1 MNAQQQLPRDV
12 REASERHLA
21 ALDAVAPGLVV
32 SLYLTGSATLGDYQ
46 SGRSDIDFMAFTS
59 RATDPEV
66 VALLSEVHA
75 TLLAD
80 LQAALPGSGHYDGN
94 YVVLAGLPA
103 VPDDEPAAPHV
114 VNGTFHGNAPNH
126 QLTPA
131 TWAEFSKYAVAVRG
145 PERGELGVVV
155 SPERLDQ
162 WLLANLNGYWKSSAV
177 EGLRVFRQQEGNEA
191 LAGDVVAWMA
201 LGAARLHYTLATG
214 DIASKSAAG
223 KYAIGLFPGYTS
235 VVSAAIA
242 WRAAGAGEFTCS
254 DWISC
259 AELTLDII
267 ADANQRFASSG
278 GDAAS

>member
-1 MNAQQQLPRDV
+1 MNTQQQLPRDV
-12 REASERHLA
+12 RQASERHLA

-59 RATDPEV
+59 RPATDPEV
-66 VALLSEVHA
+66 VALLTEVHA

-94 YVVLAGLPA
+94 YVALAGLPA

-131 TWAEFSKYAVAVRG
+131 TWAEFSKYAIAVRG
-145 PERGELGVVV
+145 PERDELGIVV
-155 SPERLDQ
+155 SQERLNQ

-177 EGLRVFRQQEGNEA
+177 DGLQVLRQQEGNEA
-191 LAGDVVAWMA
+191 LAGDAVAWMA

-223 KYAIGLFPGYTS
+223 KYAIRLFPRYTS

-242 WRAAGAGEFTCS
+242 WRATGAGEFTRS
-254 DWISC
+254 DGISC

-267 ADANQRFASSG
+267 ADANQRFASPG
-278 GDAAS
+278 G